1 MRKPD
6 EPELRWLSCKHC
18 GLCSHYQPQLSQLWH
33 CTLCGRKTKVPTQG
47 EKTRLARMLRA
58 AAVRPAIR
66 ERTSRDAFGLP

>member
-47 EKTRLARMLRA
+47 EKTRLAR
-58 AAVRPAIR
+58 I
-66 ERTSRDAFGLP
+66 FGLP